1 MLRLHHADWACPAV
15 FLTMAAS
22 PRKLDLYSPT
32 FRSGFVSGHRLR
44 ALPQSSTDD
53 TGFSHWQEF
62 SEVTQSR
69 RGWSRSPV

>member
-32 FRSGFVSGHRLR
+32 FRSGSVSGHRLR
-44 ALPQSSTDD
+44 AVPQKQYRW
-53 TGFSHWQEF
+53 HWL
-62 SEVTQSR
+62 
-69 RGWSRSPV
+69 